1 MKVNTRRIGVVYVI
15 ILLIA
20 VLVVVRI
27 IDLQFIHKPE
37 DRSVIKKT
45 RSESVLPCTR
55 GSILSDDGRYLAF
68 SIPEYRMG
76 MDCVQATDTVFNS
89 GIDSL
94 AICLSEFYKD
104 KKPSEYKKMIV
115 ERRAEGRNKGS
126 RYLVLNRRLL
136 TYQEMKEV
144 ASFPILREGRSR
156 GGRSEEK
163 VDHRTYP
170 YGRLGFRTL
179 GYIKSQDETPTIGIE
194 GGLDSVLRGTNGSRP
209 LRLTEG
215 NQWIDDFDREVTEPV
230 DGIDVQTTIDI
241 DMQDIAQKALKNT
254 LSKNGDLHAGT
265 VIVMEVATGEIKAMV
280 NLEKYNGDFDETY
293 NYAIGRKGEP
303 GSVFKATSLSILLE
317 DKKLTLDTEMPAIV
331 NWSFRGKPLPADTY
345 LRNYS
350 RISIRQGFAI
360 SSNNV
365 FRIQVANNYGDNP
378 QEYIDKLHALRIL
391 DSIPL
396 EIKGLANAGVRGP
409 ASRLWSPTDLPQI
422 GMGYVVEVTPLHT
435 LNFYNALANGGVMMQ
450 PHLVKNYQKN
460 GVIVKDFPPV
470 EIGRVV
476 SEETAAI
483 VREAMRGVITN
494 ERGTGHR
501 VFKGCN
507 VEVAGK
513 TGTARVAQGT
523 RGYSTSGGKF
533 MHQATFVGFFPYDN
547 PKYSMI
553 TVVYSELTSH
563 FFYGATW
570 GGPVFREIAENI
582 YAYAVDWQDPVQAK
596 SKLPENRDVKD
607 VDRKQAC
614 AAGLVPDVR
623 GLGLRDAV
631 CLLEKAG
638 YAVNFEGKGKVASQ
652 VPAAG
657 EPKSTNITLTL
668 KEETVRNDTEANSEV
683 N

>member
-1 MKVNTRRIGVVYVI
+1 MKVNTRRIGVAYVA
-15 ILLIA
+15 ILAIA
-20 VLVVVRI
+20 VIVIARI
-27 IDLQFIHKPE
+27 IDLQFIHRPE
-37 DRSVIKKT
+37 DRSVVKKT
-45 RSESVLPCTR
+45 RTESVLPCTR

-76 MDCVQATDTVFNS
+76 MDCVQAKDTVFNS

-104 KKPSEYKKMIV
+104 RKPSEYKKMIV
-115 ERRAEGRNKGS
+115 ERRAEGLNKGS

-136 TYQEMKEV
+136 TYQEMQEV
-144 ASFPILREGRSR
+144 SSFPILREGRSR

-194 GGLDSVLRGTNGSRP
+194 GGLDSILRGTNGSRP

-215 NQWIDDFDREVTEPV
+215 NQWIDDYDREVTEPV

-241 DMQDIAQKALKNT
+241 DIQDIAQNALRNT
-254 LSKNGDLHAGT
+254 LNKNDDLHAGT

-280 NLEKYNGDFDETY
+280 NLEKTNGGFDETY

-303 GSVFKATSLSILLE
+303 GSVFKATALTILLE
-317 DKKLTLDTEMPAIV
+317 DRKVTLDTEMPAVV
-331 NWSFRGKPLPADTY
+331 NWSFKGKPLPADTY

-350 RISIRQGFAI
+350 SISVRQGFAI

-365 FRIQVANNYGDNP
+365 FRMQVGNNYGNNP

-396 EIKGLANAGVRGP
+396 EIRGLANAGVRGP
-409 ASRLWSPTDLPQI
+409 ENPLWSPTDLPQI

-435 LNFYNALANGGVMMQ
+435 LNFYNALANDGVMMK
-450 PHLVKNYQKN
+450 PHLVKNYQKD
-460 GVIVKDFPPV
+460 GVIIRDFPPV
-470 EIGRVV
+470 ELGRVA
-476 SEETAAI
+476 SKETAAT

-494 ERGTGHR
+494 ERGTGYR
-501 VFKGCN
+501 VFKGCP

-513 TGTARVAQGT
+513 TGTSRVAQGR
-523 RGYSTSGGKF
+523 RGYSAANGQF
-533 MHQATFVGFFPYDN
+533 MHQATFVGIFPYDK

-553 TVVYSELTSH
+553 AVVYSELTSH
-563 FFYGATW
+563 YFYGATW

-582 YAYAVDWQDPVQAK
+582 YAYAVDWQEPVKAGDR
-596 SKLPENRDVKD
+596 LPEKQDVKD
-607 VDRKQAC
+607 VDRAQAC
-614 AAGLVPDVR
+614 SAGLVPDVR

-631 CLLEKAG
+631 ALLEKAG
-638 YAVNFEGKGKVASQ
+638 YAVDFEGKGKVVSQ
-652 VPAAG
+652 TPAAG
-657 EPKSTNITLTL
+657 APKSTDIKLTL
-668 KEETVRNDTEANSEV
+668 KEGNVRNDTGKDTEV